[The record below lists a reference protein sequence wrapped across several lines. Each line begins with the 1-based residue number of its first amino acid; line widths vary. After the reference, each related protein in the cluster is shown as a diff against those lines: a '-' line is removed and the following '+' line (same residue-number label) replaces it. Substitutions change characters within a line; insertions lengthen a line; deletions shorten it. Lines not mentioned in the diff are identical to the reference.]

1 MLIFCKL
8 KFTKFTKI
16 GNIVEINK
24 KIGQKIK
31 VFRKKL
37 GLQANKLSE
46 LLNISPSY
54 LNLIESGK
62 RNIDGDLLLRVCQ
75 ELRIELS
82 DITSD
87 KEINLNNA
95 KIAISKFSKNKNI
108 KNLDLKIGPK
118 IKAFR
123 RQLGLQA
130 NKFAEQLK
138 ISPSYLN
145 LIESGKRNIDGNLLI
160 KISQELR
167 VELSDLTSKE
177 DVNLENDITELLDDQ
192 LFEGLDILGPEVK
205 DLVNTNP
212 KIAKALIKLGDN
224 FKQKD
229 HEIVNKVENIS
240 GKIIDSRKAAFP
252 GEVISDFLQ
261 ENKNFFPKLEN
272 FANNIF
278 EKVKQNNRTRYIALC
293 EFLNS
298 EYGIIVKDIIPEEGK
313 PFSKIYKTKEKELFL
328 SDYLSIETKKLHA
341 AAQIAQEGASKEI
354 DEYLSTFSFPSQEAK
369 KLTRVALLNYCGAA
383 ILMPYKLFHKECKE
397 LKYDLELLQNT
408 FATSF
413 EQVAHRVTC
422 LQDPDLPGIPFHFLR
437 VDVAGNISKRFSL
450 SGIEIPRYGGACPR
464 WNVYS
469 AFSRPGVIQAA
480 VSKMTNGEKYVCI
493 ARTVEKGVGRYGQK
507 KSMLSIGLGCEAK
520 YAKDFVYTENLDLND
535 KKSELP
541 IGVSCRTCDRLDCSQ
556 RAFPPLHKKFDIDIN
571 SRGVSVYVSE

>member
-1 MLIFCKL
+1 VQID
-8 KFTKFTKI
+8 
-16 GNIVEINK
+16 K

-31 VFRKKL
+31 VFRQKL

-62 RNIDGDLLLRVCQ
+62 RNIDGDLLIRVCQ

-87 KEINLNNA
+87 KEIDLNNT

-177 DVNLENDITELLDDQ
+177 DVNLENDISELLDDQ

-224 FKQKD
+224 FKLKD

-261 ENKNFFPKLEN
+261 DNKNFFPKLEN
-272 FANNIF
+272 FANIIF

-293 EFLNS
+293 DFLKS
-298 EYGIIVKDIIPEEGK
+298 EYGITVKDVIPEEGK
-313 PFSKIYKTKEKELFL
+313 PFSKIYKSKQKELFL
-328 SDYLSIETKKLHA
+328 SDYLSLETKKLHA
-341 AAQIAQEGASKEI
+341 AAQISQEGAYREI
-354 DEYLSTFSFPSQEAK
+354 NEYLSTFNFPSEEAK

-422 LQDPDLPGIPFHFLR
+422 LQDPNLPGIPFHFLR

-520 YAKDFVYTENLDLND
+520 YAKEFVYTENLDLND

-556 RAFPPLHKKFDIDIN
+556 RAFPPLHKKFDVDIN

>member
-1 MLIFCKL
+1 MSQINIE
-8 KFTKFTKI
+8 I
-16 GNIVEINK
+16 GN
-24 KIGQKIK
+24 KIR

-37 GLQANKLSE
+37 GLQAKKLAE
-46 LLNISPSY
+46 QLDISPSY

-62 RNIDGDLLLRVCQ
+62 RKIDGDLLLKISQ

-82 DITSD
+82 DLSIDSYTD
-87 KEINLNNA
+87 LNNS
-95 KIAISKFSKNKNI
+95 KIAISKFSDKKELNKL
-108 KNLDLKIGPK
+108 NLRIGPK

-123 RQLGLQA
+123 RQLGIQA
-130 NKFAEQLK
+130 NKLAEQLG

-145 LIESGKRNIDGNLLI
+145 LIESGKRKIDGDLVLKVCKEL
-160 KISQELR
+160 KI
-167 VELSDLTSKE
+167 ELSDLTSKTNL
-177 DVNLENDITELLDDQ
+177 NLENNISELLSDD
-192 LFEGLDILGPEVK
+192 LFEDLDIVGPEVK

-240 GKIIDSRKAAFP
+240 GKIIDGRKASFP
-252 GEVISDFLQ
+252 GEVVADFLQ
-261 ENKNFFPKLEN
+261 ENNNYFPKLEN
-272 FANNIF
+272 FADKIF
-278 EKVKQNNRTRYIALC
+278 DKVKQNNRTRYIALC
-293 EFLNS
+293 NFLKS
-298 EYGIIVKDIIPEEGK
+298 EYNITVRDIIPEEEK
-313 PFSKIYKTKEKELFL
+313 PFSKIYNSKNKELLL
-328 SDYLSIETKKLHA
+328 SDYLSLETKKLHA
-341 AAQIAQEGASKEI
+341 AAQMAQEGASNEI
-354 DEYLSTFSFPSQEAK
+354 NTYLETFKFPSEEAR
-369 KLTRVALLNYCGAA
+369 KLTKVALLNYCGAA
-383 ILMPYKLFHKECKE
+383 ILMPYKLFHKECKD

-422 LQDPDLPGIPFHFLR
+422 LQDPKLPGIPFHFLR

-480 VSKMTNGEKYVCI
+480 VSKMANGEKYVCI

-520 YAKDFVYTENLDLND
+520 YARDFVYTETLDLND

-556 RAFPPLHKKFDIDIN
+556 RAFPPLHKKFDVDIN
-571 SRGVSVYVSE
+571 NRGVSVYVND